1 MTKIRANRIEIEY
14 REFGDPKNPPLLLI
28 GGWSVQLTFWPQPF
42 IEAFVDAGYR
52 VIVFD
57 NRDIGLSQKM
67 RFFPPTSPFAIHV
80 LAARALKSRCFT
92 AYTLEDM
99 AEDARGLLD
108 ALEIEKAHIL
118 GLSMGGMI
126 TQILAAKHP
135 DRVSSITIMMSS
147 TNRLGLP
154 LPPKRL
160 AARVLLAPAFSTA
173 KASRKRSEKIW
184 RTIRTQDGG
193 YDEAMF
199 DAGLTATIDRSHTPA
214 GRKRQLEAVVA
225 TGDLR
230 KWTRRITA
238 PTLVIHGSK
247 DLLAPPA
254 GGKDIAS
261 CIPGSRFEL
270 IPGMGHDL
278 PPNRLAKLSALI
290 TDHLG
295 RARDMVQATA

>member
-1 MTKIRANRIEIEY
+1 MPKLRANRINIEY
-14 REFGDPKNPPLLLI
+14 QEFGDPASPPMLFI

-42 IEAFVDAGYR
+42 IDAFVDAGYR

-67 RFFPPTSPFAIHV
+67 RYFPPTSPFALHV
-80 LAARALKSRCFT
+80 LAARALKSRRLT

-99 AEDARGLLD
+99 AEDARGVLD
-108 ALEIEKAHIL
+108 ALGIDRAHIL

-135 DRVSSITIMMSS
+135 DRVLSTTILMSS

-160 AARVLLAPAFSTA
+160 AARILLTPLLSTA
-173 KASRKRSEKIW
+173 KASRRRSEKIW

-193 YDEAMF
+193 YDEAQF
-199 DAGLTATIDRSHTPA
+199 NAGLTATVDRSHALA
-214 GRKRQLEAVVA
+214 GRKRQLEAVIA

-230 KWTRRITA
+230 RWTRRIKA

-261 CIPGSRFEL
+261 CIPDARFEL
-270 IPGMGHDL
+270 VSGMGHDL
-278 PPNRLAKLSALI
+278 PPNRLDYLTNLI
-290 TDHLG
+290 RAHLNSVSVP
-295 RARDMVQATA
+295 A

>member
-1 MTKIRANRIEIEY
+1 M
-14 REFGDPKNPPLLLI
+14 
-28 GGWSVQLTFWPQPF
+28 QLTFWPQPF
-42 IEAFVDAGYR
+42 IDAFVDAGYR

-67 RFFPPTSPFAIHV
+67 RFFPPTSPFALHV
-80 LAARALKSRCFT
+80 LAARFLKSRYLT

-99 AEDARGLLD
+99 AEDARGILD

-135 DRVSSITIMMSS
+135 ERVLSTTILMSS

-154 LPPKRL
+154 LPPKLL

-173 KASRKRSEKIW
+173 RASRNRSEKIW
-184 RTIRTQDGG
+184 RTIRTEDGG
-193 YDEAMF
+193 YDEAQF
-199 DAGLTATIDRSHTPA
+199 DAGLTATIDRSHAPA
-214 GRKRQLEAVVA
+214 GRKRQLEAVIA

-254 GGKDIAS
+254 GGMDIAA

-270 IPGMGHDL
+270 ISGMGHDL
-278 PPNRLAKLSALI
+278 PPNRL
-290 TDHLG
+290 
-295 RARDMVQATA
+295 